1 MKKEEILKRSN
12 EELKIECL
20 LCHKRFK
27 HLGSH
32 IWHAHGLTA
41 REYKGIFGLPYK
53 WGLIS
58 EEVREKK
65 RKIANWQKTWKKNFK
80 NWRKYAFKKGEE
92 RTKIQRKTL
101 IALRDAIER
110 IKKVNEEVKKE
121 WKRCPVCGMGYH
133 HLESHLFNKHGLI
146 RIEKIKKLLK
156 GRKNIKG
163 IKKNYEQNP
172 RDNFETDRGDEV

>member
-1 MKKEEILKRSN
+1 MLITKNTIKIDTKEILEKSKDD
-12 EELKIECL
+12 LKIECL
-20 LCHKRFK
+20 ICHKRFK

-65 RKIANWQKTWKKNFK
+65 RKIANWQKTLKKNFK
-80 NWRKYAFKKGEE
+80 NWRKYAFKKGEK
-92 RTKIQRKTL
+92 RVIDRRRSL
-101 IALRDAIER
+101 IEMRNIIER
-110 IKKVNEEVKKE
+110 IKGVNERVKKE
-121 WKRCPVCGMGYH
+121 LKRCPVCGMRYY

-146 RIEKIKKLLK
+146 RVDKIKKLLK
-156 GRKNIKG
+156 GRKIKNKLS
-163 IKKNYEQNP
+163 KKLWQI
-172 RDNFETDRGDEV
+172 

>member
-12 EELKIECL
+12 EGLKIECL
-20 LCHKRFK
+20 LCHKSFK

-58 EEVREKK
+58 EEVKEKK

-80 NWRKYAFKKGEE
+80 NWRKYAFKRGERRVIE
-92 RTKIQRKTL
+92 RRRGLVEIRN
-101 IALRDAIER
+101 IVER
-110 IKKVNEEVKKE
+110 IKRVNEKVKRE
-121 WKRCPVCGMGYH
+121 WKRCPVCGIRYH

-146 RIEKIKKLLK
+146 RVDKIKKLLK
-156 GRKNIKG
+156 GRK
-163 IKKNYEQNP
+163 IKK
-172 RDNFETDRGDEV
+172 